1 MGEEV
6 VPIRFALDKMGSRIY
21 IGEAN
26 NRKPGQYF
34 CPKCED
40 SLFLILNDDFGK
52 HFSHFRHLTVIPC
65 EWNIDPAV
73 FLGTP

>member
-1 MGEEV
+1 MREEV

-34 CPKCED
+34 CPKCEKN
-40 SLFLILNDDFGK
+40 LHLIFNDDFGK
-52 HFSHFRHLTVIPC
+52 IFSHSQHRTIISC
-65 EWNIDPAV
+65 K
-73 FLGTP
+73 